1 MRRVLNL
8 SLVVTA
14 SVLFIWLLP
23 FTSTS
28 VSGVEEVTGGI
39 EQRSLLGRILSWV
52 ATILTWWERWNKE
65 RFYQRVDRFIS
76 EHCDPIWGVLFKTGF
91 FRLGSANPQ
100 TVLGHRL
107 AVEARFVREARI
119 EGFSDDDVAKG
130 VYLTRLHETDEAA
143 TRREQERLALPH
155 RKAARESFVEEW
167 WPDDEWV
174 PVTSVLVG
182 VTITKKADLLLTSF
196 LSRRLEGD
204 LLRKRLLFMI
214 LSTLVWIRF
223 LSWFGTVI
231 TPKQLRKESAKEC
244 RSIISIWKP

>member
-119 EGFSDDDVAKG
+119 EGFSDDDVA
-130 VYLTRLHETDEAA
+130 
-143 TRREQERLALPH
+143 
-155 RKAARESFVEEW
+155 
-167 WPDDEWV
+167 
-174 PVTSVLVG
+174 
-182 VTITKKADLLLTSF
+182 
-196 LSRRLEGD
+196 
-204 LLRKRLLFMI
+204 
-214 LSTLVWIRF
+214 
-223 LSWFGTVI
+223 
-231 TPKQLRKESAKEC
+231 
-244 RSIISIWKP
+244 